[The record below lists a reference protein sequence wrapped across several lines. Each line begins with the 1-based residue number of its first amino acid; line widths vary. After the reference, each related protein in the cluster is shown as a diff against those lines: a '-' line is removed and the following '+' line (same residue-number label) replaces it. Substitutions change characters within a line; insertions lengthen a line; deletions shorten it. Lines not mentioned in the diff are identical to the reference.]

1 MPGCSDTVKYSR
13 CPGAIPQHRITPRD
27 AEAGADPTA
36 ARGAPRAPLSP
47 GIPYLSPEPTPGAA
61 LSPPQCPRSPFPTP
75 LPSAPP
81 PRVMSAQPGP
91 RSLPSAPSTPR
102 SRPSHPAAAAAAAAS
117 LPSVATATA
126 GESHPLLLHLPGPRL
141 VSTTAALP
149 RDRGEDRAT
158 AGDKQQGAAS
168 DGFVARHTWKGRK
181 SRGSQGKRAQSK
193 QALTLP
199 AAVSPELFPP
209 SHSLHSSL
217 PGSSLFLS
225 PTCSLLRGCA
235 HEHRDGTN
243 SPQTSLQRLL
253 LDPTSRSEIRLLIR
267 NSSPAPNQTIRSRWA
282 HYH

>member
-1 MPGCSDTVKYSR
+1 M
-13 CPGAIPQHRITPRD
+13 PQHRITQRD

-36 ARGAPRAPLSP
+36 ARRATPAPLPP

-102 SRPSHPAAAAAAAAS
+102 SRPSHPAAAAS

-141 VSTTAALP
+141 VSPTAAFP
-149 RDRGEDRAT
+149 KEA
-158 AGDKQQGAAS
+158 AGRTGRQQGISSRERPVMALWLN
-168 DGFVARHTWKGRK
+168 VPGRER
-181 SRGSQGKRAQSK
+181 RGSQETRAQSK
-193 QALTLP
+193 QALTLS
-199 AAVSPELFPP
+199 AAVSPELFPH

-225 PTCSLLRGCA
+225 PTCSLLRGRA

-243 SPQTSLQRLL
+243 SPQISLQRLL
-253 LDPTSRSEIRLLIR
+253 LAPTSRSEIRLLIR
-267 NSSPAPNQTIRSRWA
+267 NLSPAPNQTIRSRWA